1 MDDLP
6 SPVDPRLTSCLQQM
20 VQAGASDL
28 FLVAGA
34 PPTLKQQG
42 QFVALGAAAIAA
54 PDVCAMAYSVMSVAQ
69 RAAFEACMEC
79 DLAYQTDRAD
89 RFRINVHRQRGQVGM
104 VVRYVSPVIPSLE
117 TLGLPPVLKQLAFLK
132 GGLVLA
138 VGAAGAGKTTTLAS
152 LLDHRNEHTA
162 GHILTIEDPIEYLH
176 AHRKSLITQREVG
189 IDTLSYDDALRHA
202 MREAPDVIMIG
213 EIRDRITM
221 QHALHY
227 AESGHLCL
235 STLHANNASQ
245 AVQRILNFFPEEAH
259 GQLRMDLAL
268 NLKAVVAQRLIAG
281 RHKHK
286 VPAVEVML
294 QTHYVSELI
303 QKGQIEG
310 LRGAIERT
318 GELGM
323 CTFDQ
328 SIFQLFERGAI
339 AQSEAVAHADNKTD
353 MALRMRLAA
362 GASLSVEGMHMA
374 PDASAETTSP

>member
-69 RAAFEACMEC
+69 RVAFEACMEC
-79 DLAYQTDRAD
+79 DLAYQTDRGD

-104 VVRYVSPVIPSLE
+104 VVRYVSPAIPSLE

-176 AHRKSLITQREVG
+176 AHRKSLITP
-189 IDTLSYDDALRHA
+189 L
-202 MREAPDVIMIG
+202 MP
-213 EIRDRITM
+213 
-221 QHALHY
+221 LHT
-227 AESGHLCL
+227 ACQQCQPGGAAHPE
-235 STLHANNASQ
+235 
-245 AVQRILNFFPEEAH
+245 FFP
-259 GQLRMDLAL
+259 
-268 NLKAVVAQRLIAG
+268 
-281 RHKHK
+281 
-286 VPAVEVML
+286 
-294 QTHYVSELI
+294 
-303 QKGQIEG
+303 
-310 LRGAIERT
+310 
-318 GELGM
+318 
-323 CTFDQ
+323 
-328 SIFQLFERGAI
+328 
-339 AQSEAVAHADNKTD
+339 
-353 MALRMRLAA
+353 
-362 GASLSVEGMHMA
+362 
-374 PDASAETTSP
+374 